1 MKNAEQEQLTKVLEE
16 TNFVRIP
23 FGSIEPFPSINRT
36 VCLKHAEKCKN
47 EIKDA
52 NEFYGAFLV
61 AKHPQKEGK
70 FVIVDYG
77 HRFDSLIKVVGKDVA
92 PMCQIIKAETETEI
106 AEAMKRMNSNGKKW
120 TILNHVN
127 ALAGLGN
134 KHYQILNNLFV
145 NNKLTAATLPMLL
158 SLQSRSITK
167 KQIEK
172 GTFRVANPNWE
183 RNLAEIEE
191 IIELDFTAK
200 GSNRRPYIEA
210 LVQLVSD
217 AEYNHSVFV
226 ENLQNVGKKAFQI
239 RIMDK
244 ESADILKVLK
254 KIQRK
259 TFSIAA

>member
-1 MKNAEQEQLTKVLEE
+1 MENVEKEQLTKALEE

-23 FGSIEPFPSINRT
+23 FESIEPIHGINRT

-61 AKHPQKEGK
+61 AKHPKTEGR
-70 FVIVDYG
+70 FVLVDYG
-77 HRFDSLIKVVGKDVA
+77 HRFEALKSVGRNVA
-92 PMCQIIKAETETEI
+92 PMCQIINAKTEAEI
-106 AEAMKRMNSNGKKW
+106 AEAMKRINSNGKKW

-158 SLQSRSITK
+158 SLQSRPITK

-172 GTFRVANPNWE
+172 GTFRVVNPNWE
-183 RNLAEIEE
+183 RNLSEVEE
-191 IIELDFTAK
+191 IIEMDFTAK

-210 LVQLVSD
+210 LVQLVSNAD
-217 AEYNHSVFV
+217 YNHSVFV
-226 ENLQNVGKKAFQI
+226 ENLGSVGKKAFQI

-244 ESADILKVLK
+244 ESNDILKVLH

-259 TFSIAA
+259 TLSIAA

>member
-1 MKNAEQEQLTKVLEE
+1 MENVEKEQLTKVLEE

-23 FGSIEPFPSINRT
+23 LESIEPIPGINRT

-61 AKHPQKEGK
+61 AEHPKKEGK
-70 FVIVDYG
+70 FVLVDYG
-77 HRFDSLIKVVGKDVA
+77 HRFEALKFVDRNVT
-92 PMCQIIKAETETEI
+92 PMCQVIKAKTEAEI
-106 AEAMKRMNSNGKKW
+106 AEAMKRINSNGKKW

-172 GTFRVANPNWE
+172 GTFRVVNPDWE
-183 RNLAEIEE
+183 KNLAEIEE
-191 IIELDFTAK
+191 IIEMDFTAK
-200 GSNRRPYIEA
+200 GSNRRPFIEA
-210 LVQLVSD
+210 LVQLVSSVD
-217 AEYNHSVFV
+217 YNHSIFI
-226 ENLQNVGKKAFQI
+226 ENLGSVGKKAFQI

-244 ESADILKVLK
+244 ESNDILKVLH

-259 TFSIAA
+259 TLSIAA